1 MTCGSNFTA
10 VLCQCLTA
18 GAIYDPVSRTCTGT
32 VIILPYLK
40 HNFIC
45 SLEKYCFLTCP
56 LILPMHFTFLDANEC
71 DSNVCATNANCIET
85 GFSSFTCICNRI
97 GFIGDGFVSCQGV

>member
-18 GAIYDPVSRTCTGT
+18 GAIYDPVSRTCTDT
-32 VIILPYLK
+32 V
-40 HNFIC
+40 
-45 SLEKYCFLTCP
+45 SLEKYCFPTCP
-56 LILPMHFTFLDANEC
+56 LILPMHFTVLDANEC